1 MKATK
6 LAGNGDWL
14 EAWQSLRRR
23 PVRSFLSSLGVA
35 IGVVA
40 LVAMMSIGEGA
51 KQEALRKIVSLGV
64 DTVRVERQSLNKTT
78 QSDSFINLSKGLVVS
93 DAASLSEGLGSRGLV
108 AYYVKD
114 NTKRVSTQQ
123 RRAAADVIAVSE
135 TWYKVEK
142 LGVQNGRWISELE
155 FKRQDR
161 VCVLGAG
168 LRQRLQAAISS
179 YITVGNQTCKMVG
192 VLEDRQPLL
201 TDGTGLSSLEFND
214 LLILPHGTFS
224 PQPPLNHESIHGLSI
239 LLDTQEM
246 EEINQLANWVDTRL
260 RQRHQ
265 DVEDY
270 LLVVPSALMSTVRA
284 TQHMFQLVM
293 GSIASLSLLVG
304 GIGIS
309 NIMLAN
315 VAEQTR
321 EIGLRMSIGCSQ
333 NRVVSLYL
341 WHSILLCLTGALL
354 GLLGGILFALVVQTK
369 AEWPVQFSLLALAVG
384 PAFALIT
391 GVLFGIHPAI
401 QAAKLEPFAALRES

>member
-1 MKATK
+1 MIAPR
-6 LAGNGDWL
+6 LQRNGDWL

-51 KQEALRKIVSLGV
+51 KQEALRQIVSLGV
-64 DTVRVERQSLNKTT
+64 DTIRVERQALNKTT
-78 QSDSFINLSKGLVVS
+78 QSESFTNL
-93 DAASLSEGLGSRGLV
+93 SRGLV
-108 AYYVKD
+108 VGDANALSQGLGPKGLVAHYIKYKP
-114 NTKRVSTQQ
+114 KRVSNQQ
-123 RRAAADVIAVSE
+123 QRAAADVIGVSE
-135 TWYKVEK
+135 TWFEVEK
-142 LGVQNGRWISELE
+142 LQVQSGRWISALE
-155 FKRQDR
+155 FKSQDR
-161 VCVLGAG
+161 VCVLGANI
-168 LRQRLQAAISS
+168 RQRLQAAVSS
-179 YITVGNQTCKMVG
+179 YITVGSNSCKVVG
-192 VLEDRQPLL
+192 VLEDRQSLL
-201 TDGTGLSSLEFND
+201 TDGTGLSALEFND
-214 LLILPHGTFS
+214 LLILPYGVFS
-224 PQPPLNHESIHGLSI
+224 PQPPLNLESIHGLSI
-239 LLDTQEM
+239 LLSSKRVD
-246 EEINQLANWVDTRL
+246 EINRLADWVNARL

-265 DVEDY
+265 EVEDY
-270 LLVVPSALMSTVRA
+270 LLVVPSALMSTVRQ
-284 TQHMFQLVM
+284 TQQMFQLVM

-341 WHSILLCLTGALL
+341 WHSILLCLSGAVV
-354 GLLGGILFALVVQTK
+354 GLLGGVLFALVVQMK
-369 AEWPVQFSLLALAVG
+369 AQWPVQFSPMALAVG
-384 PAFALIT
+384 PVFALVT